1 MKNIILKKILSL
13 TFISLFFVQGLYLA
27 AEPILTNAAT
37 TVTDDVIVTL
47 NVDAG
52 VAITNG
58 ADATMSPNIGVTA
71 MRSVGSSSWTVTTN
85 NSAGYTLAVKASTSP
100 ALEKTALPSPDSF
113 ADYTPAS
120 ALVPET
126 WVTVAPANK
135 EFGFSARGTDVLA
148 SYGTATTCGNIGNGA
163 PDVNSKYLGFD
174 VADKTIATRATVT
187 PFAGVQ
193 SHICFAAEQ
202 GTATY
207 AAAGAYT
214 ATITATA
221 AVI

>member
-1 MKNIILKKILSL
+1 MKNIIIKKTLSL

-27 AEPILTNAAT
+27 AEPIITNAAT

-52 VAITNG
+52 ITISNG
-58 ADATMSPNIGVTA
+58 ADATMLPNIGIGA
-71 MRSVGSSSWTVTTN
+71 NKAVGSSSWSVATN

-100 ALEKTALPSPDSF
+100 ALAKGAPSADNF
-113 ADYTPAS
+113 VDYTPAS

-126 WVTVAPANK
+126 WVTVAAGAK
-135 EFGFSARGTDVLA
+135 EFGFSARGTDVPA
-148 SYGTATTCGNIGNGA
+148 SFGTATGCGNSGTGA
-163 PDVNSKYLGFD
+163 PDPLSKYLGF
-174 VADKTIATRATVT
+174 ATSDKQIATRASVT
-187 PFAGVQ
+187 TFAGNTTT
-193 SHICFAAEQ
+193 ICFAAEQ

-207 AAAGAYT
+207 AASGAYT